1 MHIVLHTSQCTH
13 VSFAKKE
20 TLRNLSLKFNPNQ
33 PFNSFSTWTI
43 SWPFTSHNKTRF
55 TLRNLSLKINPNQP
69 FNSFS
74 TWTISWPF
82 TSHNKTRFMRS
93 AMSRCQTTESY
104 RNLGF
109 RRASEGE
116 QNISHRQH
124 QEESSILIFRRGM
137 AMTKNLLRVL
147 VLGND

>member
-1 MHIVLHTSQCTH
+1 MKSQSHDSTLWVHERFCFNVYAHSASYFAMHS
-13 VSFAKKE
+13 SFP
-20 TLRNLSLKFNPNQ
+20 LG
-33 PFNSFSTWTI
+33 PF
-43 SWPFTSHNKTRF
+43 PGHSHHITRHDLYIF
-55 TLRNLSLKINPNQP
+55 DN
-69 FNSFS
+69 
-74 TWTISWPF
+74 
-82 TSHNKTRFMRS
+82 